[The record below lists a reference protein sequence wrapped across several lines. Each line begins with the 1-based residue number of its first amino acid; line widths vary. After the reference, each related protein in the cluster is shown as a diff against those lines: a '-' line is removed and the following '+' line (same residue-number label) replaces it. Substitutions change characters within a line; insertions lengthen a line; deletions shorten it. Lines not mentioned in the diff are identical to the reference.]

1 MEKLLNNL
9 TKLLTVSVKRYLFFN
24 PANDRDTVELHGFCD
39 SSSETFGVAIY
50 IGEISKL
57 MQVYTTLYSA
67 KCRLVPSKGL
77 LSIPRLELLSC
88 LLLSEQM
95 KAVFDAISIQIT
107 INEVFCW

>member
-39 SSSETFGVAIY
+39 SSSETFGAAIY

-107 INEVFCW
+107 INKVFC